1 MLSQDEEVDVEV
13 RWADQQNIIEFGKL
27 NVRLTELTDDA
38 KAEKVRGWT
47 CRVAAVSW
55 ASASWVEA
63 QGARFFA
70 ASASLRVESARR
82 VWG

>member
-38 KAEKVRGWT
+38 KAEKVRSWT
-47 CRVAAVSW
+47 C
-55 ASASWVEA
+55 
-63 QGARFFA
+63 
-70 ASASLRVESARR
+70 
-82 VWG
+82 